1 MNLKYQNILILN
13 GVLGVT
19 AQNRLYCRKSSW
31 FVRGAFRPR
40 GSSTTTTDR
49 RTNARPTV
57 RTTVRT
63 TCRTMTRTTPS
74 SALRCSGRLAPLGQ
88 SFANLWD
95 KVCKHF
101 SDVKQS
107 SGFVFV
113 PVCNQRRGNMT
124 WPGVMKKSHTCTNTL
139 HREHLGW

>member
-63 TCRTMTRTTPS
+63 TCRTMTRTTTS
-74 SALRCSGRLAPLGQ
+74 SALRCSGRLAPWRLAHARLMKLASHGQ
-88 SFANLWD
+88 TPRQRTLPRITPACVHTAVISAHRSRQQPSQVRRSRD
-95 KVCKHF
+95 G
-101 SDVKQS
+101 S
-107 SGFVFV
+107 SS
-113 PVCNQRRGNMT
+113 R
-124 WPGVMKKSHTCTNTL
+124 
-139 HREHLGW
+139 

>member
-49 RTNARPTV
+49 RVMRISYDMGTFITE
-57 RTTVRT
+57 
-63 TCRTMTRTTPS
+63 
-74 SALRCSGRLAPLGQ
+74 RLA
-88 SFANLWD
+88 N
-95 KVCKHF
+95 K
-101 SDVKQS
+101 
-107 SGFVFV
+107 
-113 PVCNQRRGNMT
+113 
-124 WPGVMKKSHTCTNTL
+124 
-139 HREHLGW
+139 